1 MSEILSYTC
10 AESNSHTIKIHFI
23 RLRTTANGTK
33 YLKLYNKKVTA
44 PFIGEYCPSLGYLR
58 MLSKQILFLVRASV
72 DIPTRDNIHRYQL
85 KPVTPPHR
93 APPPPVF
100 YYWRF
105 QGSATVVVYYH
116 GYFLSTFFIV
126 FDFLFA
132 LFKIHVARW
141 LSAGKERPFHL
152 CCL

>member
-85 KPVTPPHR
+85 KPVTTPPPPR
-93 APPPPVF
+93 APPPP
-100 YYWRF
+100 
-105 QGSATVVVYYH
+105 Q
-116 GYFLSTFFIV
+116 YFITEGFKAVLQLWFIIMVIFCPLFLLSLTF
-126 FDFLFA
+126 
-132 LFKIHVARW
+132 
-141 LSAGKERPFHL
+141 
-152 CCL
+152 CLPCLRYM